1 MPKWC
6 LMTLLLTRYFPLSA
20 LVLGLY
26 SLQPATSEKSL
37 HDHWVGT
44 WATANLARN
53 NRLSPMNANDTT
65 YRQILRT
72 SIAGDLVRVELS
84 NEEGTEPLVIGAAQV
99 ALSDAEKG
107 RPGDIEL
114 GSAHTLTFN
123 RKSSVTIAPGAVA
136 ISDSCALRV
145 PATTELAVTLFV
157 PGQTLSTITWHDSAH
172 TTSIMAQGNAVSQA
186 SFADPALHAQKDTSW
201 FFLKSVDVQ
210 ASPHAGAV
218 VAFGDSITNGAGA
231 TLDANTVWPSVL
243 AVRLQ
248 SDSARRNL
256 AVLNEGIGG
265 NRILHDETGLSALAR
280 FNRDVLAL
288 PGVRAVILFE
298 GINDIGH
305 ATDPVKPYDVVSA
318 EDLIQ
323 GLSQLASRA
332 HAKNLK
338 VYGATLTPYVGAK
351 YQSAAGEAMRE
362 RLNTWI
368 RTTNQF
374 DGVLDFAEATEDPGH
389 PHVYL
394 PANDSGDHLHPSDAG
409 YKAMADAVKLR
420 LFAQLLKN

>member
-1 MPKWC
+1 MSMHP
-6 LMTLLLTRYFPLSA
+6 LFMRYLPVCVFIF
-20 LVLGLY
+20 GLY
-26 SLQPATSEKSL
+26 SLVPAASEKPL
-37 HDHWVGT
+37 HEHWVST

-53 NRLSPMNANDTT
+53 NRLSPISASDTT

-72 SIAGDLVRVELS
+72 SLAGDLVRVAFS
-84 NEEGTEPLVIGAAQV
+84 NEYGAEPLTFGAAQI
-99 ALSDAEKG
+99 ALSVVRG
-107 RPGDIEL
+107 SPGDIEL
-114 GSAHTLTFN
+114 GSAHALTFN
-123 RKSSVTIAPGAVA
+123 HKSSVTVQPGAVV
-136 ISDSCALRV
+136 ISDPCAMRV
-145 PATTELAVTLFV
+145 PALTQLAVTLFV
-157 PGQTLSTITWHDSAH
+157 PGETLSTITWHDSAH
-172 TTSIMAQGNAVSQA
+172 TTSIMAQGNVVSQA
-186 SFADPALHAQKDTSW
+186 SFADPALHAQKNTSW

-231 TLDANTVWPSVL
+231 TLDANTAWPSIL

-248 SDSARRNL
+248 SDPETRNL

-305 ATDPVKPYDVVSA
+305 ATDPLKPYDVVSA
-318 EDLIQ
+318 EDLIE

-374 DGVLDFAEATEDPGH
+374 DGVLDFAEATEDPGN
-389 PHVYL
+389 PHIYL
-394 PANDSGDHLHPSDAG
+394 PADDSGDHLHPSDAG
-409 YKAMADAVKLR
+409 YKAMADAVRLK